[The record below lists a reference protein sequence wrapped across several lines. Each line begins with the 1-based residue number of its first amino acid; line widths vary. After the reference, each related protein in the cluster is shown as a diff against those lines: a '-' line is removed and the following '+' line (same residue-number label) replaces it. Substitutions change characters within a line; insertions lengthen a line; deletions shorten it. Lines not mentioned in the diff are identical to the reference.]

1 MKGKKE
7 PDWVKNEENITEK
20 IQAIEDSKNNFESEC
35 KSHFRHHSGNFSSYW
50 NRFSN
55 CCTTAWMRAPSE
67 RIFDL
72 YRYRWQKNMTGLIQW
87 ARRESNLELKIRLLM
102 IQILIRHEGKCQV
115 DLENSISKKNK
126 VNYRTSGGLLET
138 PRRSNVFIRSAT
150 LYFKY
155 TVRLNSNIQ
164 NRPQKS
170 IAFILNH
177 FLNRIDR
184 SKIKLWSKVTG
195 FIGSEGTSNSD
206 AD

>member
-1 MKGKKE
+1 M
-7 PDWVKNEENITEK
+7 
-20 IQAIEDSKNNFESEC
+20 AIFFKLLKQVFKLLHNSLDEGAIWAYFWSLSLPLA
-35 KSHFRHHSGNFSSYW
+35 
-50 NRFSN
+50 
-55 CCTTAWMRAPSE
+55 T
-67 RIFDL
+67 
-72 YRYRWQKNMTGLIQW
+72 NMTGLIQW

-155 TVRLNSNIQ
+155 TVRLLNSNIQ